1 MRIIYAQEAIPNQIN
16 KSIFLAGPSLRPG
29 QDGISWRINALE
41 ILRVLEY
48 DGVVFVPESED
59 GSFNENFNWET
70 QVMWESKCLRM
81 SDNILF
87 HINRDIE
94 SGLLGLTTNDEWGF
108 WKDSGK
114 CILSTDPNADKT
126 DYQEWWAKELKVPSF
141 NDLFSALRHIIK
153 TQQDAPRVDG
163 ERMIPQEIW
172 LLDQFQTWYKQLKV
186 NGNWISDA
194 RVLNAYRIPSNNK
207 IFAFSLWVNIF
218 IRNENRYKN
227 NEFIFSRPDI
237 SSCVMYY
244 PRENRA
250 DSEII
255 LVSEFRSPVNNE
267 KGKIYELPGGSSI
280 KPGENALN
288 VVIDEIMEETGLT
301 SIDITRI
308 EHVGARQLAG
318 TILTHKSHLFAYE
331 LSEAEYINVKTN
343 VGKVFGNEQ
352 DSERTELHLFT
363 LQEIMDNDYI
373 DWSNLGQIMSVV
385 STTVGIK
392 KSQDEQ

>member
-1 MRIIYAQEAIPNQIN
+1 MKIVYAQQAIPNQIN

-59 GSFNENFNWET
+59 GSFDDSFNWET
-70 QVMWESKCLRM
+70 QVMWETKCLRM

-114 CILSTDPNADKT
+114 CVLSTDPNADKT
-126 DYQEWWAKELKVPSF
+126 SYQKWWASELKIPAF
-141 NDLFSALRHIIK
+141 TELFSALRHIIK

-172 LLDQFQTWYKQLKV
+172 LLDQFQTWYKQLKD

-194 RVLNAYRIPSNNK
+194 RVLNTYRIPSNNK

-244 PRENRA
+244 PNENLM
-250 DSEII
+250 DTEIV
-255 LVSEFRSPVNNE
+255 LVSEFRSPVNNS
-267 KGKIYELPGGSSI
+267 KGLVYEIPGGSSV
-280 KPGENALN
+280 KPGEDPMD
-288 VVIDEIMEETGLT
+288 VVIEELKEETGIGGMNLAKLQY
-301 SIDITRI
+301 
-308 EHVGARQLAG
+308 VGARQLAA
-318 TILTHKSHLFAYE
+318 TILTHKCHLYAYS
-331 LSEAEYINVKTN
+331 LSDAEYINVKDN
-343 VGKVFGNEQ
+343 VGKIFGNEA
-352 DSERTELHLFT
+352 DSERTELHIFT
-363 LQEIMDNDYI
+363 LQEVIDNNYI
-373 DWSNLGQIMSVV
+373 DWSNIGQIM
-385 STTVGIK
+385 TVLSK
-392 KSQDEQ
+392 NKNDEE